1 MADYQ
6 EKEMVNLIVSMYQ
19 LSGESCGDVFKRLTE
34 KQQTV
39 LRSIVFSKL
48 FFNMDDH
55 TERNDTHAI

>member
-1 MADYQ
+1 MVDYQ
-6 EKEMVNLIVSMYQ
+6 EKEMVNLIVAMYQ
-19 LSGESCGDVFKRLTE
+19 LSGESRGELFKRLTE

-55 TERNDTHAI
+55 TGRSGSD